1 MVTQTYAVAFR
12 GIDAIPVT
20 VQVQIAS
27 GNVAFHIVG
36 LPDKAVSEA
45 RERVRAAL
53 SSAGIAL
60 PAKRILVSLSP
71 ADLPKEGGH
80 YDVPIA
86 LALLAE
92 MDVIPKNAIENC
104 VSIGELS
111 LSGKLT
117 AVSGILPAAVT
128 ANHNDYNLVCAKD
141 NALEACWINHK
152 NIIAADTLL
161 DLIHHFK
168 NDAAPSTLEAP
179 TQINTTK
186 QKITPYDLSEIRGQ
200 ETAKQALEITAA
212 GGHNMLMS
220 GPPGAGKSML
230 ASCLPDLLP
239 PLLPQEMLETS
250 LIASISGKRYE
261 GGLCTVRPYRAP
273 HHSASMAALVG
284 GGRKAAPGEISLAHS
299 GILFLDELPE
309 FKSDVLDSL
318 RQPLETGKAV
328 IARAEHHVTYPS
340 SFQLVA
346 AMNPCKC
353 GYLSDPK
360 KACSRAPRCGRDYS
374 ARISGPL
381 LDRFDVR
388 IELAPVSLS
397 DLSAPIGG
405 ETSVMVKERV
415 QKIRDI
421 QEKRAEK
428 HQNMNGVSQLNSKA
442 SGEYLDHITQTEEN
456 AKNLLLRACEKLGVT
471 ARGYHR
477 ILRVART
484 VQDMQDLQNNVNQND
499 ISKLNTTAI
508 ATALAFRMN

>member
-1 MVTQTYAVAFR
+1 M
-12 GIDAIPVT
+12 
-20 VQVQIAS
+20 
-27 GNVAFHIVG
+27 
-36 LPDKAVSEA
+36 
-45 RERVRAAL
+45 
-53 SSAGIAL
+53 
-60 PAKRILVSLSP
+60 
-71 ADLPKEGGH
+71 
-80 YDVPIA
+80 
-86 LALLAE
+86 
-92 MDVIPKNAIENC
+92 
-104 VSIGELS
+104 
-111 LSGKLT
+111 
-117 AVSGILPAAVT
+117 
-128 ANHNDYNLVCAKD
+128 
-141 NALEACWINHK
+141 
-152 NIIAADTLL
+152 
-161 DLIHHFK
+161 
-168 NDAAPSTLEAP
+168 
-179 TQINTTK
+179 
-186 QKITPYDLSEIRGQ
+186 
-200 ETAKQALEITAA
+200 
-212 GGHNMLMS
+212 
-220 GPPGAGKSML
+220 
-230 ASCLPDLLP
+230 
-239 PLLPQEMLETS
+239 
-250 LIASISGKRYE
+250 
-261 GGLCTVRPYRAP
+261 RPYRAP

-284 GGRKAAPGEISLAHS
+284 GGRKAAPGEISLTHS

>member
-92 MDVIPKNAIENC
+92 MEVIPKNTIENC

-128 ANHNDYNLVCAKD
+128 ANHNHYNLVCAKE
-141 NALEACWINHK
+141 NAIEACWINHT

-161 DLIHHFK
+161 ELIHHFK
-168 NDAAPSTLEAP
+168 NGATPSPLDAPAQTYAVE
-179 TQINTTK
+179 
-186 QKITPYDLSEIRGQ
+186 QKTTPYDLSEIRGQ

-250 LIASISGKRYE
+250 LIASVSGKPYE

-405 ETSVMVKERV
+405 ETSAMVKERV

-421 QEKRAEK
+421 QENRAK
-428 HQNMNGVSQLNSKA
+428 THHMMNGVSPLNSKA
-442 SGEYLDHITQTEEN
+442 SGEYLDYITPTEED

-484 VQDMQDLQNNVNQND
+484 VQDMQDLQNNTNQND
-499 ISKLNTTAI
+499 ATKLNTTAI
-508 ATALAFRMN
+508 ATALAFRIN